1 MHQIFNEKK
10 SIFQISQRRFDE
22 VETSPNRAS
31 KAIFVQNLM
40 LNTIHTS
47 IWPQTYGK
55 GLNFDDYDKRYNSR
69 LWTYIY
75 VHGTQRVKQKI
86 LKTGRPDIRA

>member
-31 KAIFVQNLM
+31 KAIFVQTLT
-40 LNTIHTS
+40 LNTMHTS
-47 IWPQTYGK
+47 IWPQ
-55 GLNFDDYDKRYNSR
+55 S
-69 LWTYIY
+69 
-75 VHGTQRVKQKI
+75 
-86 LKTGRPDIRA
+86 